1 MGQCT
6 SKRTPYIASTAG
18 GEREFLERYH
28 ESTLLGQGEFGVV
41 KLIHDVKSTDYLE
54 KRPLAVKFLKK
65 GYVFRD
71 NILYAPLKK
80 AALQG
85 EVEIL
90 RRLAGE
96 CYTLRLVE
104 VYESPSMIYM
114 ITECYEGGEMMP
126 WVSSAF
132 KDSRGLRTEDVSR
145 ISYQLWSAVD
155 HCARHKVIHRD
166 IKPGECAHAYA
177 PLIFGHF
184 ATIASSD

>member
-1 MGQCT
+1 MGQCA
-6 SKRTPYIASTAG
+6 SKRTPYIASASG

-41 KLIHDVKSTDYLE
+41 KMIHDVMSNDYLE
-54 KRPLAVKFLKK
+54 KRPLAVKYLKK

-71 NILYAPLKK
+71 NILYPPVKK
-80 AALQG
+80 SALRG

-90 RRLAGE
+90 RRLAGM

-104 VYESPSMIYM
+104 VYESTSMIYM
-114 ITECYEGGEMMP
+114 ITECCEGGEMMP

-132 KDSRGLRTEDVSR
+132 NDSSGLRTEDVSR
-145 ISYQLWSAVD
+145 IAYQLWSAVD

-166 IKPGECAHAYA
+166 IKPGEC
-177 PLIFGHF
+177 
-184 ATIASSD
+184 SVRMM